1 MKKKPALKQAAPLY
15 RQKPLS
21 RKRVLKRKKAIKRSR
36 LDANESA
43 VVREDSP
50 LTSTHHPQ
58 RTLTTLDLF
67 CGAGGLAEGFRLAGF
82 RTLGGTDIDPD
93 AIATFAS
100 NFPDAAA
107 ICGDIRKS
115 AIRERIID
123 LAAHADIVVG
133 GPPCQAFSQVRN
145 HSRLIEDPRNSLY
158 REFVR
163 VLAATTPRAF
173 LMENVTGMDQMGV
186 REQIAEDL
194 ALDGEYIVRSQVV
207 DAADFGVP
215 QSC

>member
-1 MKKKPALKQAAPLY
+1 MKKKSTQKPVPLY
-15 RQKPLS
+15 RQKPLR
-21 RKRVLKRKKAIKRSR
+21 RKQALKRKQPVKRAGVRAS
-36 LDANESA
+36 ESA
-43 VVREDSP
+43 VVRDDP
-50 LTSTHHPQ
+50 PAPVAPRAAH
-58 RTLTTLDLF
+58 TLTILDLF
-67 CGAGGLAEGFRLAGF
+67 CGAGGISEGFWLAGF

-93 AIATFAS
+93 AVATFGL
-100 NFPDAAA
+100 NFPNAAA
-107 ICGDIRKS
+107 VCGDIRRPG
-115 AIRERIID
+115 IRDRVVE
-123 LAAHADIVVG
+123 LAGHADVVVG

-173 LMENVTGMDQMGV
+173 VMENVTGMDQMGV

-194 ALDGEYIVRSQVV
+194 ALGGQYLVRSQIV

-215 QSC
+215 QTR